1 MNPSLSDEL
10 SASQTVA
17 VGCSLTRAAL
27 GASLL
32 SRWCPHTLELL
43 TESPL
48 HLHATRRVS
57 PLIDTRFETNPPP
70 SSTKQ
75 NCKTLTKTISSTTV
89 YPSFTSLTPPRPYRI
104 AHKRRFSWLG
114 KRRIPHY
121 ATSPQ
126 SPTSNERTAPLTS
139 AGLASQ
145 NETNLSPLLLS
156 VPFLPSPT
164 DPIVRMSFP
173 KHPLVVLVF
182 CTMPRFQGLFG
193 VFCFCA
199 QARESRGKTRRCVQR

>member
-1 MNPSLSDEL
+1 MEVNPSLSDEL

-114 KRRIPHY
+114 KRRILHY

-126 SPTSNERTAPLTS
+126 FSTSNERTAPLDFCWFGKS
-139 AGLASQ
+139 KR
-145 NETNLSPLLLS
+145 NEPPPSFSSRSPSCPHPPTPSSVCRSRNTLLLS
-156 VPFLPSPT
+156 
-164 DPIVRMSFP
+164 
-173 KHPLVVLVF
+173 
-182 CTMPRFQGLFG
+182 
-193 VFCFCA
+193 
-199 QARESRGKTRRCVQR
+199 